1 MNEKFL
7 GHFLKYKRGTLNPSD
22 YNIEVGKRRRVKGL
36 TRDEVAEL
44 AHVSSDWYARIEQGR
59 QGVSPSDDVLETLAE
74 VLKLTKAEKNYVF
87 NLSEKYVNTKDLPD
101 VQEDIANFL
110 EKQSPNVAFITTP
123 DLSILDGNRL
133 FQKIYGGIN
142 QQTSELE
149 RNLIWRAINYKPLQT
164 IEEDW
169 AEYIRIRTAQFR
181 NVYSADSDSKYLY
194 EVFEKVRDN
203 PDFKKSWDDL
213 SVKGFSDTRWLINF
227 EGQQLYI
234 REWVLNPVGSR
245 NLVFIQ
251 QPADQTTFEKLQ
263 EIVSNLGEK
272 QNE

>member
-234 REWVLNPVGSR
+234 REWVLNSVGSR

>member
-74 VLKLTKAEKNYVF
+74 VLKLTKAEKTYVF
-87 NLSEKYVNTKDLPD
+87 NLAEKYVNAKDLPD
-101 VQEDIANFL
+101 VQEDITNFL
-110 EKQSPNVAFITTP
+110 EKQSPNIAFITTP

-142 QQTSELE
+142 RQTSELE
-149 RNLIWRAINYKPLQT
+149 RNLIWRAINYKPL
-164 IEEDW
+164 
-169 AEYIRIRTAQFR
+169 
-181 NVYSADSDSKYLY
+181 
-194 EVFEKVRDN
+194 
-203 PDFKKSWDDL
+203 
-213 SVKGFSDTRWLINF
+213 
-227 EGQQLYI
+227 
-234 REWVLNPVGSR
+234 
-245 NLVFIQ
+245 
-251 QPADQTTFEKLQ
+251 
-263 EIVSNLGEK
+263 
-272 QNE
+272 